1 LQLLTHKFNFGQKY
15 SLEKLVKMCGMSL
28 QSGRN
33 YMKPIQ
39 TAVALIALTSTFGL
53 GRAESALGYTPKP
66 ALGRQ
71 LEQSQISPAPAS
83 TNLFEEGVKKQEQE
97 DYTGAIADYTEFL
110 KTYPVGEASPREN
123 RLEAY
128 SNRGFSKA
136 MLNDLKGAITDF
148 DRAIELA
155 PHNADAYNGRG
166 NVNAMAGNLTASIR
180 DFNRAIR
187 CDRSFADAYY
197 NRAISR
203 HGIGDRHG
211 AKSDLS
217 QAARLFRQQK
227 DIGGYQQAREWIDKL
242 K

>member
-1 LQLLTHKFNFGQKY
+1 
-15 SLEKLVKMCGMSL
+15 
-28 QSGRN
+28 
-33 YMKPIQ
+33 MKPIQ
-39 TAVALIALTSTFGL
+39 AAVALIALTSAFEF
-53 GRAESALGYTPKP
+53 GRAEYALGYTPKP
-66 ALGRQ
+66 ALGKQ
-71 LEQSQISPAPAS
+71 LAQSQVSTIPAIAD
-83 TNLFEEGVKKQEQE
+83 LFEEGVKKQEQE
-97 DYTGAIADYTEFL
+97 DYAGAIADYTEFL
-110 KTYPVGEASPREN
+110 KTHPVGGASPVEN
-123 RLEAY
+123 RLDAY
-128 SNRGFSKA
+128 SNRGFAKA
-136 MLNDLKGAITDF
+136 MLNDLPGAIMDF

-155 PHNADAYNGRG
+155 PDRADAYNARG

-203 HGIGDRHG
+203 HGIGDRPG

-217 QAARLFRQQK
+217 RAAKLFQQQQ

>member
-1 LQLLTHKFNFGQKY
+1 
-15 SLEKLVKMCGMSL
+15 
-28 QSGRN
+28 
-33 YMKPIQ
+33 MKPIQ
-39 TAVALIALTSTFGL
+39 TAVALIALTSVFEFGK
-53 GRAESALGYTPKP
+53 ADCALGYTPKP
-66 ALGRQ
+66 DLAQQ
-71 LEQSQISPAPAS
+71 LEQSQVSPAPESA
-83 TNLFEEGVKKQEQE
+83 NLFEQGVKKQEQE

-110 KTYPVGEASPREN
+110 KTHPD

-136 MLNDLKGAITDF
+136 MLEDLKGAMTDF

-155 PHNADAYNGRG
+155 PQNADVYNGRG

-203 HGIGDRHG
+203 HGIGDRRG
-211 AKSDLS
+211 AKVDLS
-217 QAARLFRQQK
+217 QAAKLFQQQK